1 MTVSFH
7 QYGMTYSGHPFFP
20 GSGALEDVGERRG
33 KFYSLNIPLMMG
45 TTDSTFH
52 SLFKPIMTK
61 VVEVFNP
68 TAVVLQCGMYSGSLA
83 CRGRHFLMSPESPL

>member
-1 MTVSFH
+1 
-7 QYGMTYSGHPFFP
+7 MTYSGHPFFP

-61 VVEVFNP
+61 VVEIFNP
-68 TAVVLQCGMYSGSLA
+68 TAVVLQCGDSLICFWRSNYLLCCVCTFYSWQ
-83 CRGRHFLMSPESPL
+83 PTI

>member
-1 MTVSFH
+1 MPYLLRVMTVSFH

-52 SLFKPIMTK
+52 SLFKPVMTK
-61 VVEVFNP
+61 VVEIFNP
-68 TAVVLQCGMYSGSLA
+68 TAIVLQCGKLHFGSTLA
-83 CRGRHFLMSPESPL
+83 D